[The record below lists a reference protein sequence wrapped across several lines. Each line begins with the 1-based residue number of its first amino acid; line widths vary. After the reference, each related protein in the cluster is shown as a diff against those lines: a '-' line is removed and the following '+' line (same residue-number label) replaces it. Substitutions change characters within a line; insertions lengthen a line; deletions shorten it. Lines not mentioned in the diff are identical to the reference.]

1 MKKNRLFEKGTAV
14 AVMLLCVSVTFIP
27 CLMSGFGRAVM
38 QEDRVEVTVRVCGVH
53 GYATQVVSLTKHQQE
68 SVESY
73 LLGLHERLIMIEN
86 REEIRLLLKEA
97 VGVLDSYGLFSGG
110 IRVRDVE
117 RLVVGSYEVPFESS
131 NRDLAGV
138 MSLHQRDKG
147 RLNNIPINTFCL
159 LFAVARK
166 IDGYSPSPVI
176 VPFGTLL
183 ILGLVPAFFASLF
196 GQQEL
201 ATRLAELGVYVWM
214 LNPFRWFNIVLCE
227 GYETEVRSVGLKGL
241 AHVTLPTQ
249 GLFSGFTG
257 LMIAPFK
264 ERTFFLGGAFGVY
277 DLS

>member
-1 MKKNRLFEKGTAV
+1 MEKNRLFEKGTAV

-27 CLMSGFGRAVM
+27 CLMSGLGRAVT

-53 GYATQVVSLTKHQQE
+53 GYVTQVVSLTKKQQE
-68 SVESY
+68 SVELY

-97 VGVLDSYGLFSGG
+97 VGVLDSYGLFSGK
-110 IRVRDVE
+110 IRASEVE
-117 RLVVGSYEVPFESS
+117 RLVVGSYEEPFESS
-131 NRDLAGV
+131 NRGLAGV
-138 MSLHQRDKG
+138 MSLRQRDQG

-176 VPFGTLL
+176 VPFGILL

-241 AHVTLPTQ
+241 AHVTLPEQ